1 MNFLPLS
8 IFNIDISSGNLILLV
23 SFLMF
28 VAILMAKVGTKFGVP
43 TMLLFLILG
52 MLAGEDG
59 IGIRIDEPRVAEFLG
74 HLAMTIILLTGGL
87 ETSLPETKPII
98 RKGISVST
106 LGVFITII
114 CTGFFIYYVF
124 GNRIGGAG
132 ASILGCLLLAAVMSS
147 TDSASVFS
155 ILRSN
160 RLTLREN
167 LGPMLELESGSNDPM
182 AYVLTILLVNI
193 LETVHGSTG
202 TDGTWNIV
210 LFGIW
215 VLIKQIAIGFAVGL
229 LLGHGARWLLT
240 RINLQSSPLYSI
252 LILSI
257 ALFANGAASF
267 IGGNGLLALYL
278 CAIVIGNT
286 KDLPSKKEVLLFF
299 DGITWLSQLMMFLL
313 LGLLARPS
321 QMHTVMVPAL
331 LIGLFLML
339 VARPAGIM
347 LSLLPFRGLS
357 FRAKLLTSW
366 VGLKGAGP
374 ILFALYTVIEGVD
387 GSNEIFN
394 IVFTITLL
402 SLLVQGMTISPMARL
417 LNLSI
422 DDDPEVETFGM
433 EIPEEMGMLRDHIV
447 SEADLEGGETLRDLH
462 LPHGIRVVMVRRG
475 PKYLVP
481 HGSMKLMEGDRLV
494 IIMGDTDD

>member
-1 MNFLPLS
+1 MIPLS

-59 IGIRIDEPRVAEFLG
+59 LGIRIDELRVGEFLG

-87 ETSLPETKPII
+87 ETSMAETKPII
-98 RKGISVST
+98 KKGISVST
-106 LGVFITII
+106 LGVFITILVS
-114 CTGFFIYYVF
+114 GLFIYYAF
-124 GNRIGGAG
+124 GTRIGGAG
-132 ASILGCLLLAAVMSS
+132 ASIMGCLLLAAVMSS

-155 ILRSN
+155 ILRTK

-167 LGPMLELESGSNDPM
+167 LGPLLELESGSNDPM

-193 LETVHGSTG
+193 LETTHGSTG
-202 TDGTWNIV
+202 EPRTWGII
-210 LFGIW
+210 LFGVW
-215 VLIKQIAIGFAVGL
+215 VLIKQIIIGFAVAL
-229 LLGHGARWLLT
+229 ALGYGARWLIS
-240 RINLQSSPLYSI
+240 RIHLQSSPLYAI

-267 IGGNGLLALYL
+267 IGGNGLLALYV
-278 CAIVIGNT
+278 CAIIIGNT
-286 KDLPSKKEVLLFF
+286 KEMPARKEVLIFF
-299 DGITWLSQLMMFLL
+299 EVITWLSQLMMFLL
-313 LGLLARPS
+313 LGLLAKPS
-321 QMHTVMVPAL
+321 QMHTVLVPAI

-387 GSNEIFN
+387 GSSEIFN
-394 IVFTITLL
+394 IVFTITLM
-402 SLLVQGMTISPMARL
+402 SLLIQGMTISPMAKL
-417 LNLSI
+417 LNMSI

-433 EIPEEMGMLRDHIV
+433 EIPDEMGMLRDHIV
-447 SEADLEGGETLRDLH
+447 SQEDLESGETLRDMH
-462 LPHGIRVVMVRRG
+462 LPHGIRVMMVRRG
-475 PKYLVP
+475 DKYLVP
-481 HGSMKLMEGDRLV
+481 HGSMKLMVGDKLV

>member
-1 MNFLPLS
+1 MIPLS

-106 LGVFITII
+106 LGVFITIL
-114 CTGFFIYYVF
+114 CTGLFIYFAF
-124 GNRIGGAG
+124 GTRIGGAG
-132 ASILGCLLLAAVMSS
+132 SSILGCLLVAAVMSS

-155 ILRSN
+155 ILRN
-160 RLTLREN
+160 KRLSLREN
-167 LGPMLELESGSNDPM
+167 LGPLLELESGSNDPM

-193 LETVHGSTG
+193 LETVSSSSGES
-202 TDGTWNIV
+202 GTWHIIF
-210 LFGIW
+210 FGAW
-215 VLIKQIAIGFAVGL
+215 VLLKQIAIGFAVGMA
-229 LLGHGARWLLT
+229 LGHGARWLLT
-240 RINLQSSPLYSI
+240 RIHLQSSPLYSI

-257 ALFANGAASF
+257 VLFSNGAASF
-267 IGGNGLLALYL
+267 IGGNGLLALYV
-278 CAIVIGNT
+278 CAIIIGNT
-286 KDLPSKKEVLLFF
+286 KDLPSRKEVLMFF

-313 LGLLARPS
+313 LGLLAKPS
-321 QMHTVMVPAL
+321 HMPTVLVPAL
-331 LIGLFLML
+331 LIGVFLML
-339 VARPAGIM
+339 IARPAGIM
-347 LSLLPFRGLS
+347 LSLLPFKGLS

-387 GSNEIFN
+387 GSSEIFN
-394 IVFTITLL
+394 IVFIITLL

-417 LNLSI
+417 LNMSI

-447 SEADLEGGETLRDLH
+447 SADDLEGGDTLRDLH
-462 LPHGIRVVMVRRG
+462 LPHGIRVVMVRRDA
-475 PKYLVP
+475 KYLVP

>member
-1 MNFLPLS
+1 MSALPLS
-8 IFNIDISSGNLILLV
+8 IFNIDISSGNLILLI

-43 TMLLFLILG
+43 TMLLFLVLG
-52 MLAGEDG
+52 MLAGQDG
-59 IGIRIDEPRVAEFLG
+59 VGIRIDNPRVAEFLG

-87 ETSLPETKPII
+87 ETSLPETKPIM

-106 LGVFITII
+106 LGVFITIL
-114 CTGFFIYYVF
+114 CTGLFIYYAF
-124 GNRIGGAG
+124 GTRIGGAG
-132 ASILGCLLLAAVMSS
+132 SSILGCLLVAAVMSS

-155 ILRSN
+155 ILRN
-160 RLTLREN
+160 KRLTLREN

-193 LETVHGSTG
+193 LETVHSSSGATG
-202 TDGTWNIV
+202 TWHIIF
-210 LFGIW
+210 FGAW
-215 VLIKQIAIGFAVGL
+215 VLLKQIAIGFAVGMA
-229 LLGHGARWLLT
+229 LGHGARWLLT
-240 RINLQSSPLYSI
+240 RIHLQSSPLYSI
-252 LILSI
+252 LILSVV
-257 ALFANGAASF
+257 LFSNGAASF
-267 IGGNGLLALYL
+267 IGGNGLLALYV
-278 CAIVIGNT
+278 CAIIIGNT

-313 LGLLARPS
+313 LGLLAKPS
-321 QMHTVMVPAL
+321 HMPTVLVPAL
-331 LIGLFLML
+331 LIGVFLML
-339 VARPAGIM
+339 IARPAGIM
-347 LSLLPFRGLS
+347 LSLLPFKGLS

-387 GSNEIFN
+387 GSSEIFN
-394 IVFTITLL
+394 IVFIITLL

-417 LNLSI
+417 LNMSI

-447 SEADLEGGETLRDLH
+447 SADDLEGGDTLRDLH

>member
-1 MNFLPLS
+1 MIPLS

-59 IGIRIDEPRVAEFLG
+59 IGVRIDEPRVAEFLG

-98 RKGISVST
+98 KKGISIST
-106 LGVFITII
+106 LGVFITILV
-114 CTGFFIYYVF
+114 TGLFIYYVF
-124 GNRIGGAG
+124 GSRIGGAG
-132 ASILGCLLLAAVMSS
+132 ASILGCLLVAAVMSS

-155 ILRSN
+155 ILRN
-160 RLTLREN
+160 KRLSLREN
-167 LGPMLELESGSNDPM
+167 LGPLLELESGSNDPM

-193 LETVHGSTG
+193 LETVHSSSGATG
-202 TDGTWNIV
+202 TWHIIF
-210 LFGIW
+210 FGAW
-215 VLIKQIAIGFAVGL
+215 VLLKQIAIGFAVGL
-229 LLGHGARWLLT
+229 ALGHGARWLLT
-240 RINLQSSPLYSI
+240 RIHLQSSPLYSI

-257 ALFANGAASF
+257 VLFSNGAASF
-267 IGGNGLLALYL
+267 IGGNGLLALYI
-278 CAIVIGNT
+278 CAIIIGNT
-286 KDLPSKKEVLLFF
+286 KDLPSKKEVLTFF

-313 LGLLARPS
+313 LGLLAKPS
-321 QMHTVMVPAL
+321 HMPTVLVPAL
-331 LIGLFLML
+331 LIGVFLIL

-347 LSLLPFRGLS
+347 LSLLPFKGLS

-394 IVFTITLL
+394 IVFIITLL

-417 LNLSI
+417 LNMSI

-447 SEADLEGGETLRDLH
+447 SADDLEGGDTLRDLH
-462 LPHGIRVVMVRRG
+462 LPHGIRVVMVRRDA
-475 PKYLVP
+475 KYLIP

>member
-1 MNFLPLS
+1 MIPLS

-28 VAILMAKVGTKFGVP
+28 VAILMVKVGTKFGVP

-98 RKGISVST
+98 RKGISIST
-106 LGVFITII
+106 LGVFITIV
-114 CTGFFIYYVF
+114 CTGLFIYYALGTKV
-124 GNRIGGAG
+124 GGAG
-132 ASILGCLLLAAVMSS
+132 SSLLGCFLLAAVMSS

-160 RLTLREN
+160 RLTLRED

-193 LETVHGSTG
+193 LEMTHGSSGATG
-202 TDGTWNIV
+202 HIF
-210 LFGIW
+210 LFGVW
-215 VLIKQIAIGFAVGL
+215 VLIKQIAIGFAIGL
-229 LLGHGARWLLT
+229 TLGQGARWLLT

-252 LILSI
+252 LVLSI
-257 ALFANGAASF
+257 ALFANGSASF
-267 IGGNGLLALYL
+267 VGGNGLLALYV

-286 KDLPSKKEVLLFF
+286 KDLPFKKEVLLFF

-321 QMHTVMVPAL
+321 QMHTVLLPAL
-331 LIGLFLML
+331 LIGLFLLL

-447 SEADLEGGETLRDLH
+447 SKADLEDGDTMRDLH

-475 PKYLVP
+475 AKYLVP

>member
-1 MNFLPLS
+1 MTAIPLS
-8 IFNIDISSGNLILLV
+8 IFNIDISSGNLILLI

-59 IGIRIDEPRVAEFLG
+59 IGVRIDEPRVAEFLG

-98 RKGISVST
+98 KKGISIST
-106 LGVFITII
+106 LGVFITILV
-114 CTGFFIYYVF
+114 TGLFIYYVL
-124 GNRIGGAG
+124 GSRIGGAG
-132 ASILGCLLLAAVMSS
+132 ASILGCLLVAAVMSS

-155 ILRSN
+155 ILRN
-160 RLTLREN
+160 KRLSLREN
-167 LGPMLELESGSNDPM
+167 LGPLLELESGSNDPM

-193 LETVHGSTG
+193 LETVHSSSGATG
-202 TDGTWNIV
+202 TWHIIF
-210 LFGIW
+210 FGAW
-215 VLIKQIAIGFAVGL
+215 VLLKQIAIGFTVGL
-229 LLGHGARWLLT
+229 ALGHGARWLLT
-240 RINLQSSPLYSI
+240 RIHLQSSPLYSI

-257 ALFANGAASF
+257 VLFSNGAASF
-267 IGGNGLLALYL
+267 IGGNGLLALYI
-278 CAIVIGNT
+278 CAIIIGNT
-286 KDLPSKKEVLLFF
+286 KDLPSKKEVLTFF

-313 LGLLARPS
+313 LGLLAKPS
-321 QMHTVMVPAL
+321 HMPTVLVPAL
-331 LIGLFLML
+331 LIGVFLIL

-347 LSLLPFRGLS
+347 LSLLPFKGLS

-394 IVFTITLL
+394 IVFIITLL

-417 LNLSI
+417 LNMSI

-433 EIPEEMGMLRDHIV
+433 EIPEEMGMLREHIV
-447 SEADLEGGETLRDLH
+447 SADDLEGGDTLRDLH
-462 LPHGIRVVMVRRG
+462 LPHGIRVVMVRRDA
-475 PKYLVP
+475 KYLVP

>member
-1 MNFLPLS
+1 MIPLS

-59 IGIRIDEPRVAEFLG
+59 IGVRIDEPRVAEFLG

-98 RKGISVST
+98 KKGISIST
-106 LGVFITII
+106 LGVFITILV
-114 CTGFFIYYVF
+114 TGLFIYYVL
-124 GNRIGGAG
+124 GSRIGGAG
-132 ASILGCLLLAAVMSS
+132 ASILGCLLVAAVMSS

-155 ILRSN
+155 ILRN
-160 RLTLREN
+160 KRLSLREN
-167 LGPMLELESGSNDPM
+167 LGPLLELESGSNDPM

-193 LETVHGSTG
+193 LETVHSSSGATG
-202 TDGTWNIV
+202 TWHIIF
-210 LFGIW
+210 FGAW
-215 VLIKQIAIGFAVGL
+215 VLLKQIAIGFTVGL
-229 LLGHGARWLLT
+229 ALGHGARWLLT
-240 RINLQSSPLYSI
+240 RIHLLSSPLYSI

-257 ALFANGAASF
+257 VLFSNGAASF
-267 IGGNGLLALYL
+267 IGGNGLLALYI
-278 CAIVIGNT
+278 CAIIIGNT
-286 KDLPSKKEVLLFF
+286 KDLPSKKEVLTFF

-313 LGLLARPS
+313 LGLLAKPS
-321 QMHTVMVPAL
+321 HMPTVLVPAL
-331 LIGLFLML
+331 LIGVFLIL

-347 LSLLPFRGLS
+347 LSLLPFKGLS

-394 IVFTITLL
+394 IVFIITLL
-402 SLLVQGMTISPMARL
+402 SLLVQGITISPMARL
-417 LNLSI
+417 LNMSI

-447 SEADLEGGETLRDLH
+447 SADDLEGGDTLRDLH
-462 LPHGIRVVMVRRG
+462 LPHGIRVVMVRRDA
-475 PKYLVP
+475 KYLVP